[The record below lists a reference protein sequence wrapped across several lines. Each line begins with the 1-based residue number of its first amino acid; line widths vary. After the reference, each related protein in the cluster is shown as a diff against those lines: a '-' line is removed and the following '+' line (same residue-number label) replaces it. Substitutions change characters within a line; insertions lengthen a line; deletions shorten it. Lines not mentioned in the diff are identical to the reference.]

1 MADENKTPLDAVVSA
16 GGDQADLDRL
26 VPLVYEELRRL
37 AKRQM
42 RRERPDALLQT
53 TALVHEAYL
62 RLADNKDVRWQSRE
76 HFLAVAAQ
84 VMRHILVDFARS
96 RLRSKRGSGISDVPL
111 HDTAVMST
119 SRAEELVAV
128 HRALEGLATVDARKG
143 RVFELRYFGGMSV
156 EETAGALAVS
166 PATVARDW
174 RMAKAWLRR
183 EIREGRP
190 HGS

>member
-1 MADENKTPLDAVVSA
+1 MADENKGTSDVVGSA
-16 GGDQADLDRL
+16 GGDHADLDRL
-26 VPLVYEELRRL
+26 VPLVYEELRHL
-37 AKRQM
+37 ARRQM
-42 RRERPDALLQT
+42 RRERPGALLQT
-53 TALVHEAYL
+53 TALVHEAYV
-62 RLADNKDVRWQSRE
+62 RLADHKDVRWRSRE

-96 RLRSKRGSGISDVPL
+96 RLRSKRGSGVSEIPL

-119 SRAEELVAV
+119 SRADELLAV
-128 HRALEGLATVDARKG
+128 HRALEGLTTVDARKG
-143 RVFELRYFGGMSV
+143 QVFELRYFGGMSV
-156 EETAGALAVS
+156 EETAGALEVS
-166 PATVARDW
+166 AATVARDW

>member
-1 MADENKTPLDAVVSA
+1 MADENRTTREVVGGA
-16 GGDQADLDRL
+16 GGDHVELDRL

-42 RRERPDALLQT
+42 RRERPGALLQT
-53 TALVHEAYL
+53 PALVHEAYV
-62 RLADNKDVRWQSRE
+62 RRADHKDVRWQSRE

-96 RLRSKRGSGISDVPL
+96 RLRSKRGSGVSDVPL

-119 SRAEELVAV
+119 NRAEELLAV

-156 EETAGALAVS
+156 DETAGAMDIS

-174 RMAKAWLRR
+174 RISKAWLRR

-190 HGS
+190 RGS